1 MLELKSLNTLWR
13 QTDLSQRL
21 KEANEQ
27 LKIYD
32 KMPKEYIRTKEK
44 DDNDDNNN
52 VISKA
57 LEKDNIV
64 IRI

>member
-1 MLELKSLNTLWR
+1 MIKCKKSISV
-13 QTDLSQRL
+13 QVI
-21 KEANEQ
+21 K
-27 LKIYD
+27 K
-32 KMPKEYIRTKEK
+32 K

-64 IRI
+64 IGIG

>member
-1 MLELKSLNTLWR
+1 
-13 QTDLSQRL
+13 
-21 KEANEQ
+21 
-27 LKIYD
+27 
-32 KMPKEYIRTKEK
+32 MPKEYIRTKEK

>member
-1 MLELKSLNTLWR
+1 MQKELSVQVIK
-13 QTDLSQRL
+13 
-21 KEANEQ
+21 K
-27 LKIYD
+27 
-32 KMPKEYIRTKEK
+32 K

-64 IRI
+64 IGIG